1 MNQLPQTLPG
11 IRGVSPA
18 AAAASGSAD
27 DGTDQAHGLRAIS
40 SGQPNRKTTVAII
53 GGGFTGAATAW
64 NIARRY
70 TGIQI
75 LLFEPRAKLG
85 AGLAY
90 DTGDPVHRI
99 NVPASRM
106 SIDSNSPNDFA
117 DWLEAQDYTAYDPEA
132 RARDGN
138 LFPRRQAFGDYV
150 SARVSPFVD
159 SGVIDHVRA
168 RVSALSRDDAGDG
181 WILVAENGVA
191 RRADRVVIATSHPAP
206 SAPRILSAML
216 EGHPR
221 FIADATV
228 PGAFEPIRASDSV
241 LVVGNGLTSAD
252 AIASLLRRG
261 HSGPIASISRRGLR
275 SRGHAAAAQTPHG
288 DFTTRPIMSARLLTR
303 RIREAIAQAGLFGVS
318 WHAVIDAARAQGGEI
333 WANLPLVERRRLVRH
348 LRPFWDVHRFRIAPQ
363 VEDALGTAALRG
375 QLETLAASVAAVSYH
390 AGRIRIALK
399 HVRSGGTMIRDFDS
413 VIITTGPAH
422 NAVIDDQPY
431 LRQLSDEG
439 LANLD
444 PVRLGLLCDR
454 HSRLLDRE
462 GWPVPGLYVA
472 GPLARG
478 TFGELMGLPQV
489 SDHAAS
495 VAEEVLASE
504 VAQVHDRPQGSATS

>member
-1 MNQLPQTLPG
+1 MQDR
-11 IRGVSPA
+11 RGVA
-18 AAAASGSAD
+18 NGIAVASGSGG
-27 DGTDQAHGLRAIS
+27 DGSKQAHDLRPVS
-40 SGQPNRKTTVAII
+40 SGQPNRKTTVAIV

-64 NIARRY
+64 NLARRGP
-70 TGIQI
+70 GIQI

-90 DTGDPVHRI
+90 DTVDPVHRI

-117 DWLEAQDYTAYDPEA
+117 DWLEAQDYAAHDPEA
-132 RARDGN
+132 LARDGN

-150 SARVSPFVD
+150 SARVSPFVE
-159 SGVIDHVRA
+159 SGAIDHIRA
-168 RVSALSRDDAGDG
+168 RVSALSREDAGVG
-181 WILVAENGVA
+181 WLLVAEDGVA

-206 SAPRILSAML
+206 SAPRTLSAML

-228 PGAFEPIRASDSV
+228 PGALEPIRASDAV

-261 HSGPIASISRRGLR
+261 HSGPITSISRRGLR
-275 SRGHAAAAQTPHG
+275 SRGHAAAPQTPHG
-288 DFTTRPIMSARLLTR
+288 DFTTRPIRSARLLTR
-303 RIREAIAQAGLFGVS
+303 RIREAIVQAGHFGVS
-318 WHAVIDAARAQGGEI
+318 WHAVLDAARAQGGEI
-333 WANLPLVERRRLVRH
+333 WANLPLAERRRLVRH

-363 VEDALGTAALRG
+363 VEDALGAAALRG
-375 QLETLAASVAAVSYH
+375 QLETLAASVAAVSYN
-390 AGRIRIALK
+390 AGRIRTALR
-399 HVRSGGTMIRDFDS
+399 HARSSSTTIRDFDS

-422 NAVIDDQPY
+422 NAVIDEQPY
-431 LRQLSDEG
+431 LRLLSDEG

-444 PVRLGLLCDR
+444 PVRLGLSCDR

-489 SDHAAS
+489 SDHAAA
-495 VAEEVLASE
+495 VAEEVLSSIVVVARERRQAS
-504 VAQVHDRPQGSATS
+504 STS